1 MATELKD
8 YWQDFTIEVLPTTP
22 LGLLKYQASML
33 SPRTNGL
40 LEGESST
47 YTEQGAIYNTLDIV
61 APRLDHYRYTLIQIV
76 SGPAQYPIFVY
87 DRSGVDYTPLD
98 VPVKFPNVTVPKL
111 PNASF
116 VVRNYEDFEKAVE
129 EILSSKET
137 ANIIRSLMN
146 QSKEVNPLLD
156 EVLF

>member
-8 YWQDFTIEVLPTTP
+8 YWQDFTIEVLPATP

-33 SPRTNGL
+33 SQKTNGL
-40 LEGESST
+40 LEGEIST
-47 YTEQGAIYNTLDIV
+47 YTDQGAIYNALDIV
-61 APRLDHYRYTLIQIV
+61 APRLDHYRYTLIRIV
-76 SGPAQYPIFVY
+76 SGPALYPVFVY
-87 DRSGVDYTPLD
+87 DRSGVDYTPRD

-116 VVRNYEDFEKAVE
+116 AVRDYEEFEKAVE

-146 QSKEVNPLLD
+146 QSKEMSPASD
-156 EVLF
+156 D